1 MKVPQ
6 YIKDSISKSALHSSI
21 AKEENEKVRNWL
33 DKQGLGENDYILDNL
48 IDSIELGYDPNGFIK
63 FLEEDKFKY

>member
-6 YIKDSISKSALHSSI
+6 YIKDSIYKSALHSSI

-48 IDSIELGYDPNGFIK
+48 IDSIELILMG
-63 FLEEDKFKY
+63 L